1 MTLKGKDIPVVAE
14 AEVKWVLIFGACQ
27 SGTDAIELIDQQKE
41 EEEAEPKTFNFLG
54 RNSKRTISRLR

>member
-1 MTLKGKDIPVVAE
+1 MKGKDIPVVAE

-41 EEEAEPKTFNFLG
+41 EEEEAEPKIFNFLG

>member
-41 EEEAEPKTFNFLG
+41 EEAEPKIFNFLG